1 MLMHV
6 NGLAVAVPGMNGARI
21 AERASHT
28 TDGGYLVR

>member
-6 NGLAVAVPGMNGARI
+6 NGLAVAVPGMDEAGI

-28 TDGGYLVR
+28 TDGAYLVR